1 MKVGSLAAGL
11 AAVAGLASATGSLYA
26 HHSNAAMYDAE
37 KRTVLKGTVT
47 KVEWTNPHS
56 YLYLDVRDASGK
68 LVNWA
73 LEGFPPNTLLRTGWK
88 TSMIKTGDVLTVE
101 GAVARDGSSHLLAR
115 EITLADSQKLYW
127 GPER

>member
-1 MKVGSLAAGL
+1 MRLNVL
-11 AAVAGLASATGSLYA
+11 AAVVSVAGVLLPATPIDA

-37 KRTVLKGTVT
+37 KRVVLRGQVT
-47 KVEWTNPHS
+47 KVQWTNPHS
-56 YLYLDVRDASGK
+56 YLYIDVKDPSGK
-68 LVNWA
+68 VVNWA

-88 TSMIKTGDVLTVE
+88 TSMIKTGDTLSVE

-115 EITLADSQKLYW
+115 EITLSDSQKLYW